1 MCSSDLLQLAP
12 AVNSV
17 LAGNTGSSF
26 AIWWRMQ
33 VFYLVL
39 FLQRHMALCPR
50 LEVKPAVPAPQ
61 LEPAA

>member
-1 MCSSDLLQLAP
+1 M
-12 AVNSV
+12 NSV

-39 FLQRHMALCPR
+39 FLQRYMALCPR
-50 LEVKPAVPAPQ
+50 LEAKPASPTPQ